1 MSITQQIDRAL
12 MVLIAAVLVA
22 TVVIAYVSPSY
33 FSLVFAAEDRLVENG
48 TALGLF
54 ISSLVLARNAG
65 SLTSSGRKGAA
76 VLMLIYAAMFF
87 MASGEEIS
95 WGQRIFGWE
104 SGEFFVE
111 NNKQTETNFHN
122 LMIGDFHLA
131 KTLFGPILTICILLY
146 LVVLPLLYTRSPRIA
161 ALADRLV
168 IPVPWLRHGLIAL
181 AASVIIGL
189 LDVNRRWE
197 VYELIF
203 ALLTVSIFLLPQN
216 KSKIS

>member
-1 MSITQQIDRAL
+1 MSIAQQIDRAL

-22 TVVIAYVSPSY
+22 AVVIAYVSPSY

-54 ISSLVLARNAG
+54 ISSIILARHAV
-65 SLTSSGRKGAA
+65 SLASSGRHGAA
-76 VLMLIYAAMFF
+76 IFTLVYAAMFF
-87 MASGEEIS
+87 LASGEEIS

-122 LMIGDFHLA
+122 LVIGDFHLA
-131 KTLFGPILTICILLY
+131 KTLFGPVLTLCILVY
-146 LVVLPLLYTRSPRIA
+146 LVVLPVLYKRGGRIA
-161 ALADRLV
+161 ALVDRIAL
-168 IPVPWLRHGLIAL
+168 PVPWLRHGIIAL
-181 AASVIIGL
+181 VASVVIGL
-189 LDVNRRWE
+189 LSVPRRWE

-216 KSKIS
+216 KSKVS